1 MSTPPLLFRRYA
13 IKHRA
18 LTRLQHFLLIPLFY
32 DLSIGH
38 LTVVICPAIRL
49 DLWIDSLRLA
59 HESSG
64 LGTSPVS
71 DVTLPLV

>member
-18 LTRLQHFLLIPLFY
+18 LARLQHFLLIPLFH

-49 DLWIDSLRLA
+49 DLLD
-59 HESSG
+59 
-64 LGTSPVS
+64 
-71 DVTLPLV
+71 